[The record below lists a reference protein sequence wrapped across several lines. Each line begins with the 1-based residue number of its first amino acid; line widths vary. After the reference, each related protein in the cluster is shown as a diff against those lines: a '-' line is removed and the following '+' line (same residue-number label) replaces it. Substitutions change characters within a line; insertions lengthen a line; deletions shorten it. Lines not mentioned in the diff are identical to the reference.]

1 MAEGIFNSMAENEN
15 LNVRASSAGIYVL
28 PCSKVS
34 KNSVDALSVEN
45 IDISKHQPKQLDFQL
60 ISDADLV
67 LTMSS
72 SHKSA
77 IINEFPD
84 LKNKVYTIAE
94 FVGEKSD
101 VSDPFGGDLNLYKS
115 CMIDIKSL
123 IEKLILRIKANE

>member
-1 MAEGIFNSMAENEN
+1 VFPG
-15 LNVRASSAGIYVL
+15 
-28 PCSKVS
+28 SKVS

-84 LKNKVYTIAE
+84 LKDKVYTIAE

>member
-15 LNVRASSAGIYVL
+15 LNVRASSAGIYVF
-28 PCSKVS
+28 PGSKVS

-77 IINEFPD
+77 I
-84 LKNKVYTIAE
+84 